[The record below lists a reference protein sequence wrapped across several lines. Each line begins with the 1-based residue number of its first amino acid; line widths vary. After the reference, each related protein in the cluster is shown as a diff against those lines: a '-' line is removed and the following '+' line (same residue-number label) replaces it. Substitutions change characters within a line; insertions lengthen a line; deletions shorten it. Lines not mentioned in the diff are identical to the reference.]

1 MLHSSIRRGSRIA
14 TVVLGVAATLGS
26 SLAVSA
32 PVSATPDRPVPK
44 GVRVQCTGFYG
55 PNTQWPHFLTG
66 CTRHNGTTG
75 SGQTV
80 RTVPGTET
88 ITWNAPFANGKSM
101 QLTNIAS
108 SQVNPPTGGC
118 PADHP
123 AEVNVSG
130 VIGADSKWAGSPVT
144 ATICGNATDFLLKP
158 GTYFV
163 IAKPSSAMDVDD
175 ANDEP

>member
-1 MLHSSIRRGSRIA
+1 MA
-14 TVVLGVAATLGS
+14 TI
-26 SLAVSA
+26 AVSA
-32 PVSATPDRPVPK
+32 PATAEPDPKPVPR

-55 PNTQWPHFLTG
+55 PNTQWPHFLTE
-66 CTRHNGTTG
+66 CTGRNGKTG

-88 ITWNAPFANGKSM
+88 ITWNAPFVEGKSM

-108 SQVNPPTGGC
+108 SQVNPPSGGC

-123 AEVNVSG
+123 GEAKVSG
-130 VIGADSKWAGSPVT
+130 VIGTDSKWAGSPVT

-158 GTYFV
+158 GAFFV
-163 IAKPSSAMDVDD
+163 VANPGSAMGVDD

>member
-1 MLHSSIRRGSRIA
+1 MFHLSIRGASRLT
-14 TVVLGVAATLGS
+14 TVVLGVAATLGT

-32 PVSATPDRPVPK
+32 PVSAKPDRPVPK

-66 CTRHNGTTG
+66 CTRRNGTTG

-80 RTVPGTET
+80 RTVPGSET
-88 ITWNAPFANGKSM
+88 ITCNAPFVKGKSM

-158 GTYFV
+158 GAYFV
-163 IAKPSSAMDVDD
+163 TAKPSSAADVDD
-175 ANDEP
+175 ANHEP

>member
-1 MLHSSIRRGSRIA
+1 MLHLSVRRAAQPA
-14 TVVLGVAATLGS
+14 TVVLGVAATLAV
-26 SLAVSA
+26 SLAVGTPA
-32 PVSATPDRPVPK
+32 LAKPDRPVPN
-44 GVRVQCTGFYG
+44 GVRVQCAGFYG
-55 PNTQWPHFLTG
+55 PNTQWPHFLTD
-66 CTRHNGTTG
+66 CTAQNGTTG

-88 ITWNAPFANGKSM
+88 ITWNAPFLKGKSM

-108 SQVNPPTGGC
+108 AQVNTPSGAC

-163 IAKPSSAMDVDD
+163 IAKPSSGMDVDD

>member
-1 MLHSSIRRGSRIA
+1 MLRSSFRRASRIA
-14 TVVLGVAATLGS
+14 TVTLGVAATLCT
-26 SLAVSA
+26 SLAVGA
-32 PVSATPDRPVPK
+32 PVSAKPDWPVPK

-66 CTRHNGTTG
+66 CTRRNGTTG

-80 RTVPGTET
+80 RTVPGSET
-88 ITWNAPFANGKSM
+88 ITWNAPFIKGKSM

-108 SQVNPPTGGC
+108 SRVNPPTGGC

-130 VIGADSKWAGSPVT
+130 VIGADSKWAGSTVT

-158 GTYFV
+158 GAYFA
-163 IAKPSSAMDVDD
+163 IAKPISAADVDD

>member
-1 MLHSSIRRGSRIA
+1 MLHLSVRRTSRLT
-14 TVVLGVAATLGS
+14 TVVLGVAATLGT
-26 SLAVSA
+26 SLAVSSPA
-32 PVSATPDRPVPK
+32 LAKPDRPVPK

-66 CTRHNGTTG
+66 CTRRNGTTG

-88 ITWNAPFANGKSM
+88 ITWNAPFVNGKSM
-101 QLTNIAS
+101 QLTNITS
-108 SQVNPPTGGC
+108 SQVNPPSGGC

-130 VIGADSKWAGSPVT
+130 VIGEGSKWAGSPVT
-144 ATICGNATDFLLKP
+144 ATICGNAADFLLKP

-163 IAKPSSAMDVDD
+163 IAKPSSAPDVDD
-175 ANDEP
+175 ADDEP